1 MLFAVL
7 IYSVI
12 VAVDFFK
19 VDFFNNLTLA
29 SEITLCLHEELT
41 VVKPR

>member
-1 MLFAVL
+1 MLFAIL
-7 IYSVI
+7 ICSVV
-12 VAVDFFK
+12 VAVT

-29 SEITLCLHEELT
+29 SEIILYLHEELT